1 MNVGESLAQHAVM
14 VLALIGISPITHA
27 QCRMGSGP
35 DHGDGVPYCSEI
47 ETRSTSSGPQW
58 AVRWGAIAYGGG
70 GFGAARAMTSAA
82 KAKKTA
88 LQACRESGGGKACK
102 VALTYT
108 NQCAAYAIG
117 DDYSVGLARSPIAE
131 EAESIALATCA
142 ESTTNC
148 TVTYSACSLPV
159 QVR

>member
-1 MNVGESLAQHAVM
+1 MKISGWTVVASV
-14 VLALIGISPITHA
+14 ALIVSPELHA

-47 ETRSTSSGPQW
+47 STQTAPSGPQW

-82 KAKKTA
+82 KAKKAA
-88 LQACRESGGGKACK
+88 LHACRESGGGKACK
-102 VALTYT
+102 VALSYT

-117 DDYSVGLARSPIAE
+117 DDYSVGVARSPIAE
-131 EAESIALATCA
+131 DAEAMALASCA

-148 TVTYSACSLPV
+148 AITYSACSLPV
-159 QVR
+159 QTK